1 MKYTS
6 RISATALMAAAGL
19 LSSPAALALGLGDVT
34 VESYIGQPLKARIEL
49 LTRESDDLASVSARL
64 GSAEDYELIGAS
76 LDDIAVPVRF
86 SVEEVN
92 GDAFLQASSR
102 LPVSSPVVRLI
113 VEVNWASGRM
123 LREYTIFLDPPTVSD
138 TAPPPPRIDV
148 RETAAPPA
156 FEPEPAASAAAAPR
170 EEVLEPP
177 SPDPEPARST
187 GSREYGPVASGETL
201 WGIANE
207 WAAGT
212 GLSVNQV
219 MIAIQRENPDAF
231 LRGNINL
238 LKRGAILR
246 LPSSDAVERV
256 SRSDAYR
263 AVVEQEEEFRGV
275 RSAPQPAAE
284 TVPLLAEDR
293 IPEAPVQSAAAPEES
308 AAAEEMVEAAEEA
321 VEEIADEVASNL
333 ESEAPAAVDT
343 ETEQGTAAQD
353 QLELVPPSEASELD
367 SSYGFEESSEDVEA
381 GTSVQALRENLAR
394 TEEELITREQQNEYL
409 QNRIRELEAELE
421 AAQSA
426 EVSDTE
432 LAAMQQRLRED
443 RLEEQSDAVEKPWWE
458 RFGVWLLSLL
468 VLVAAMAAWM
478 FSGRL
483 RAGKRVDTA
492 DTVKEITDE
501 AEDVLRVLED
511 KPPAT
516 PRKQAFEPDPGI
528 EVVYEEAPKTGQAS
542 EGSSEDQADE
552 ATGERPKEPEAA
564 DEETSDPEIQLD
576 LARAYISMGDKE
588 AASVILEEVVSN
600 GNEEQQAE
608 ARKMLDLI

>member
-34 VESYIGQPLKARIEL
+34 VESYLGQPLQARIEL
-49 LTRESDDLASVSARL
+49 LTRESDDLASVTARL

-86 SVEEVN
+86 SVEGAD

-102 LPVSSPVVRLI
+102 LPVTSPVVRLI

-148 RETAAPPA
+148 RETAAPVPA
-156 FEPEPAASAAAAPR
+156 APEPVASDSTAPR
-170 EEVLEPP
+170 EAPRERTA
-177 SPDPEPARST
+177 PDPEPVRSM
-187 GSREYGPVASGETL
+187 GGREYGPVASGETL

-246 LPSSDAVERV
+246 LPSSAAVERV

-275 RSAPQPAAE
+275 RSAPQPVTEA
-284 TVPLLAEDR
+284 VPLLSEDR
-293 IPEAPVQSAAAPEES
+293 ATEAAAESTPARAEE
-308 AAAEEMVEAAEEA
+308 AAAEEIVEAAEE
-321 VEEIADEVASNL
+321 IANDIASEL
-333 ESEAPAAVDT
+333 ESDAPAAIDT
-343 ETEQGTAAQD
+343 DTAESAAARD

-381 GTSVQALRENLAR
+381 GMSVQALRENLAR

-409 QNRIRELEAELE
+409 QNRIQELEAELE

-432 LAAMQQRLRED
+432 LAAMEQRLRED
-443 RLEEQSDAVEKPWWE
+443 RLEAQSDAVEKPWWE

-528 EVVYEEAPKTGQAS
+528 EVVYEEAPQKDQAS
-542 EGSSEDQADE
+542 AGSSREPAAEE
-552 ATGERPKEPEAA
+552 AGESTAESEAA
-564 DEETSDPEIQLD
+564 EAETSDPEIQLD

>member
-19 LSSPAALALGLGDVT
+19 LSSPSVLALGLGDVT
-34 VESYIGQPLKARIEL
+34 VESYLGQPLKARIEL
-49 LTRESDDLASVSARL
+49 LTQESDDLASVSARL

-76 LDDIAVPVRF
+76 LDDISVPVRF
-86 SVEEVN
+86 SVEDRDGE
-92 GDAFLQASSR
+92 AFLQASSR

-123 LREYTIFLDPPTVSD
+123 LREYTVFLDPPTVSD
-138 TAPPPPRIDV
+138 TAPPPPRIDT
-148 RETAAPPA
+148 RETVAPASTRPEPRVSAAPAGPEEPLEPSA
-156 FEPEPAASAAAAPR
+156 PEPEP
-170 EEVLEPP
+170 V
-177 SPDPEPARST
+177 RST
-187 GSREYGPVASGETL
+187 GSRDYGPVARGETL
-201 WGIANE
+201 WGIAND
-207 WAAGT
+207 WARGT

-246 LPSSDAVERV
+246 LPSSDAVENV

-275 RSAPQPAAE
+275 RRASQPASE
-284 TVPLLAEDR
+284 TVPLLSEDR
-293 IPEAPVQSAAAPEES
+293 VPEAPAQSTSAPEDA
-308 AAAEEMVEAAEEA
+308 AAAEELVEAAGETA
-321 VEEIADEVASNL
+321 GEIADEVVSALDSETPASVAAD
-333 ESEAPAAVDT
+333 SEEAADVR
-343 ETEQGTAAQD
+343 D

-381 GTSVQALRENLAR
+381 GMSVQALRENLAR

-409 QNRIRELEAELE
+409 QNRIQELEAELE

-432 LAAMQQRLRED
+432 LAAMEQRLREE

-458 RFGVWLLSLL
+458 RFGIWLLGLL
-468 VLVAAMAAWM
+468 VLAAAGAAWM
-478 FSGRL
+478 FGSRL
-483 RAGKRVDTA
+483 RAGKQIETA
-492 DTVKEITDE
+492 DTVKDITDE

-511 KPPAT
+511 KPPVT
-516 PRKQAFEPDPGI
+516 PRKQAFEPDPAI
-528 EVVYEEAPKTGQAS
+528 EVVYEEAPGKEQSAD
-542 EGSSEDQADE
+542 GSSEAQAGEDSGEPSKESE
-552 ATGERPKEPEAA
+552 AVEEEA
-564 DEETSDPEIQLD
+564 SDPEIQLD

-608 ARKMLDLI
+608 ARKMLDLM

>member
-19 LSSPAALALGLGDVT
+19 LSSPAALALGLGDLT
-34 VESYIGQPLKARIEL
+34 VESYLGQPLQARIEL
-49 LTRESDDLASVSARL
+49 LTRENDDLASVTARL

-86 SVEEVN
+86 SVEDAD

-102 LPVSSPVVRLI
+102 LPVTSPVVRLI

-148 RETAAPPA
+148 RETAAPAPA
-156 FEPEPAASAAAAPR
+156 APEPVASDSAAPR
-170 EEVLEPP
+170 EAPRER
-177 SPDPEPARST
+177 SAPDPEPVRSV
-187 GSREYGPVASGETL
+187 GGREYGPVASGETL
-201 WGIANE
+201 WGIAND
-207 WAAGT
+207 WAEGT

-246 LPSSDAVERV
+246 LPSSAAVERV

-275 RSAPQPAAE
+275 RSAPQPVAE
-284 TVPLLAEDR
+284 TVPLLSEDR
-293 IPEAPVQSAAAPEES
+293 VTE
-308 AAAEEMVEAAEEA
+308 AAAESAPAREEETAAEEIVEAAEEIA
-321 VEEIADEVASNL
+321 NEIVSEL
-333 ESEAPAAVDT
+333 ESDAPAAVDT
-343 ETEQGTAAQD
+343 DAVESAAARD

-381 GTSVQALRENLAR
+381 GMSVQALRENLAR

-409 QNRIRELEAELE
+409 QNRIQELEAELE

-426 EVSDTE
+426 EVADGE
-432 LAAMQQRLRED
+432 LAAMQQRLREE
-443 RLEEQSDAVEKPWWE
+443 RLQQQSDAVEKPWWE
-458 RFGVWLLSLL
+458 RFGVWLLGLL
-468 VLVAAMAAWM
+468 VLAAAMAAWL

-483 RAGKRVDTA
+483 RAAKRGGTP

-511 KPPAT
+511 RPPAT
-516 PRKQAFEPDPGI
+516 PRTQAFEPDPGI
-528 EVVYEEAPKTGQAS
+528 EVVYEEAPKTDQAF
-542 EGSSEDQADE
+542 EGSAKEPAAEE
-552 ATGERPKEPEAA
+552 AGEREAESEAA
-564 DEETSDPEIQLD
+564 EAETSDPEIQLD

-588 AASVILEEVVSN
+588 AASVILEEVVNN